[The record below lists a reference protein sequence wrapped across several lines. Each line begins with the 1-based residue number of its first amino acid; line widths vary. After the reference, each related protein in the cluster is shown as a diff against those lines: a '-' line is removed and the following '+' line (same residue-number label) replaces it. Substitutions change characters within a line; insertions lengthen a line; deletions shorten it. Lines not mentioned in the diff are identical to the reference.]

1 MLLSK
6 MLKNSTLSLRKKLL
20 NKSFRSKFFSDN
32 KKNFEKN
39 VLKIISKVKT
49 GKFKIYIV
57 AGNLLGKKVM
67 PYDYDSFSATNLL
80 AATKKQGH
88 EIMLFLNKAR
98 LEFLSIPALMHIL
111 LHEIEHVKQAE
122 KSPKAFLL
130 SMLNDKASRKL
141 EKQADKAAN
150 LKEEKR
156 EYALESILYCYEL
169 GGWKAAEKMA
179 KFLFNHDKLY
189 GGGYEKELSKKEY
202 KVFLEAEK
210 KKDTRLFIEI
220 FI

>member
-1 MLLSK
+1 MP
-6 MLKNSTLSLRKKLL
+6 KNSIHKLRKNLL
-20 NKSFRSKFFSDN
+20 NKNFRSKFFSQN
-32 KKNFEKN
+32 TQNFEKN

-49 GKFKIYIV
+49 KKFKIYVV
-57 AGNLLGKKVM
+57 AGNFLGKKLM

-80 AATKKQGH
+80 AATKQQGY

-98 LEFLSIPALMHIL
+98 LEFLSLPALMHIL

-122 KSPKAFLL
+122 KNAKEYLL
-130 SMLNDKASRKL
+130 SMLNDKISRKL
-141 EKQADKAAN
+141 EREADKAAN

-156 EYALESILYCYEL
+156 EYALESVLYCYEL

-179 KFLFNHDKLY
+179 EFLFNHDKLY

-202 KVFLEAEK
+202 KAFLEAKK
-210 KKDTRLFIEI
+210 KKDIRLFVEI
-220 FI
+220 YL

>member
-1 MLLSK
+1 MQ
-6 MLKNSTLSLRKKLL
+6 KNSIHKLRKELL
-20 NKSFRSKFFSDN
+20 NKSFRIRFFSQN

-57 AGNLLGKKVM
+57 AGSFLGKKVM

-80 AATKKQGH
+80 AATKKQGY

-111 LHEIEHVKQAE
+111 LHEIEHIKQAE

-156 EYALESILYCYEL
+156 EYALESILYCYEI
-169 GGWKAAEKMA
+169 GGWEKATKMA
-179 KFLFNHDKLY
+179 EFLFNHDKLY

-202 KVFLEAEK
+202 KVFLDAK
-210 KKDTRLFIEI
+210 NKKDISLFVNLYS
-220 FI
+220 

>member
-1 MLLSK
+1 MQ
-6 MLKNSTLSLRKKLL
+6 KNSIHKLRKELL
-20 NKSFRSKFFSDN
+20 NKSFRIRFFSQN

-57 AGNLLGKKVM
+57 AGSFLGKKVM

-80 AATKKQGH
+80 AATKKQGY

-111 LHEIEHVKQAE
+111 LHEIEHIKQAE

-156 EYALESILYCYEL
+156 EYALESILYCYEI
-169 GGWKAAEKMA
+169 GGWEKATKMA
-179 KFLFNHDKLY
+179 EFLFNHDKLY
-189 GGGYEKELSKKEY
+189 GGGYEKGINKKEY
-202 KVFLEAEK
+202 KVFLGAKK
-210 KKDTRLFIEI
+210 KKDIKRFIES

>member
-1 MLLSK
+1 MP
-6 MLKNSTLSLRKKLL
+6 KNSIHKLRKNLL
-20 NKSFRSKFFSDN
+20 NKNFRSKFFSQN
-32 KKNFEKN
+32 TQNFETN

-49 GKFKIYIV
+49 KKFKIYVV
-57 AGNLLGKKVM
+57 AGNFLGKKLM

-80 AATKKQGH
+80 AATKQQGY

-98 LEFLSIPALMHIL
+98 LEFLSLPALMHIL

-122 KSPKAFLL
+122 KNAKEYLL
-130 SMLNDKASRKL
+130 SMLNDKISRKL
-141 EKQADKAAN
+141 EREADKAAN

-156 EYALESILYCYEL
+156 EYALESVLYCYEL

-179 KFLFNHDKLY
+179 EFLFNHDKLY

-202 KVFLEAEK
+202 KAFLEAKK
-210 KKDTRLFIEI
+210 KKDIRLFVEI
-220 FI
+220 YL

>member
-1 MLLSK
+1 MP
-6 MLKNSTLSLRKKLL
+6 KNSIHKLRKELL
-20 NKSFRSKFFSDN
+20 NESFRKKFFSDN

-39 VLKIISKVKT
+39 ALKIINKVKT
-49 GKFKIYIV
+49 GKFKIYVV
-57 AGNLLGKKVM
+57 AGNFLGKKIM

-80 AATKKQGH
+80 AATKKQGY

-98 LEFLSIPALMHIL
+98 LEFLSLRALMHIL

-122 KSPKAFLL
+122 KNAKEFLL
-130 SMLNDKASRKL
+130 SMLNDKISRKL

-179 KFLFNHDKLY
+179 EFLFNHDKLY

-202 KVFLEAEK
+202 KVFLDAKK
-210 KKDTRLFIEI
+210 KKDIGLFVDI